1 MPAEARLEN
10 AAESASCA
18 LGAGGETSSGAAD
31 FVKNSAVLR
40 AVRFGA
46 AAMGLCMTAAGP
58 ARAAD
63 LASEAPVTAVEAPA
77 AESALQFHSPFGPCE
92 MNCSATIYV
101 GRYISTPMSDI
112 FAKFKTA
119 PWNWKT
125 KDSTLVSGSFSREVL
140 TYRDLWAFET
150 ELGVGKRFG
159 ELHAAEAWGALYW
172 RWKAFPW
179 NDYLR
184 TTVAVSTGLNWA
196 SKIDGIERDKA
207 SHTSHVL
214 HYLSP
219 EITFG
224 LPDNQHWD
232 VVFRFHH
239 RSGGKLGVFN
249 HNSGGAQYQTV
260 GLRYTW

>member
-1 MPAEARLEN
+1 MKMSVVLQAV
-10 AAESASCA
+10 
-18 LGAGGETSSGAAD
+18 GGAA
-31 FVKNSAVLR
+31 V
-40 AVRFGA
+40 
-46 AAMGLCMTAAGP
+46 AMVLCMAAGS
-58 ARAAD
+58 AQAAD
-63 LASEAPVTAVEAPA
+63 LASEAPAVAAQAPA

-150 ELGVGKRFG
+150 EIGVGKRFG
-159 ELHAAEAWGALYW
+159 ALEAAEAWGALYW

-179 NDYLR
+179 NDYVR

-224 LPDNQHWD
+224 LPDNPNWD
-232 VVFRFHH
+232 LVFRFHH
-239 RSGGKLGVFN
+239 RSGGKLAVFN